1 MICKKCGTN
10 NDSNTGK
17 CIKCG
22 AKLSA
27 SKEKESVFD
36 ISVSSVLVMIFSLV
50 AVLVLLIPDT
60 RTVSIMEIVTGAPS
74 VQDDNAIA
82 LLEEIK
88 SGQSIANERDKID
101 KNLAVLNDGG
111 SSSAKM
117 FIIDSWTPDEAITV
131 LEEAKNSPDVDVPTR
146 VSGIRERVA
155 KVEAKQAE
163 VDELTAEIAP
173 DVAALESLN
182 SRLSVIKPIL
192 EANTNEAY
200 VAYLMKQKDGYE
212 KALEKEQK
220 KLDTLEEELAFVAET
235 DESYAERKLN
245 RDNQQKEVN
254 GLKATIQEYNE
265 QIQRYPVGTLNDKTP
280 LDATVAAELRQ
291 EVQEKE
297 SAAAVLENKLREPLA
312 RLKKL
317 NEELDALKQDLEN
330 YITESINALHP
341 DDVDRG
347 ALGGVVREHRT
358 IQPMIENIALVLA
371 ILTMVFFVLT
381 IIAWATKFYRLRLIT
396 MIADIVL
403 TLATFFVPLVVWSIE
418 YKWPYEVFGNVT
430 YGFNFGQTFILVLVC
445 AIGVL
450 AAGFAYF
457 SDMFTASKKP

>member
-10 NDSNTGK
+10 NDGNTGK
-17 CIKCG
+17 CTKCG

-60 RTVSIMEIVTGAPS
+60 RTVSTMEIVTGAPS
-74 VQDDNAIA
+74 VQDDGAIE
-82 LLEEIK
+82 LLEKIK
-88 SGQSIANERDKID
+88 EGQSIANEREKID

-117 FIIDSWTPDEAITV
+117 FIIDSWTPDEAIAV
-131 LEEAKNSPDVDVPTR
+131 LEEAKNSPDVDVPAR

-163 VDELTAEIAP
+163 VNELSAEVPLA
-173 DVAALESLN
+173 
-182 SRLSVIKPIL
+182 
-192 EANTNEAY
+192 
-200 VAYLMKQKDGYE
+200 
-212 KALEKEQK
+212 
-220 KLDTLEEELAFVAET
+220 EEEDTTPPKEFET
-235 DESYAERKLN
+235 
-245 RDNQQKEVN
+245 
-254 GLKATIQEYNE
+254 
-265 QIQRYPVGTLNDKTP
+265 
-280 LDATVAAELRQ
+280 
-291 EVQEKE
+291 
-297 SAAAVLENKLREPLA
+297 
-312 RLKKL
+312 LKKASR
-317 NEELDALKQDLEN
+317 ELETMKQDLEN
-330 YITESINALHP
+330 YITESINALNP

-347 ALGGVVREHRT
+347 ALGGVVREHRL
-358 IQPMIENIALVLA
+358 IQPMIENVALVLA
-371 ILTMVFFVLT
+371 ILTMAFFVLT

-403 TLATFFVPLVVWSIE
+403 TLATFFVPLIIWSIE
-418 YKWPYEVFGNVT
+418 YKWPYEVSSSVT

-457 SDMFTASKKP
+457 SDIFAARKSS